1 MRQSEIFTKTLKNDP
16 KDEVSLNARLLIRAG
31 FVDKLMAGV
40 YTFLPLG
47 LRVFRKIENII
58 REEMVSLGGQEI
70 LMPTLQPKINW
81 ETTNRWKTYDS
92 LFRFS
97 SFFYKT
103 EYALGPTHEEIV
115 SPLMKKFI
123 LSYKDLPKYVFQIQN
138 KFRDEARAKSGLLRG
153 KEFFMKD
160 LYSFHTDEKDLDEY
174 YEKVKKSYINI
185 FKKVGLGDLTY
196 LTLASG
202 GTFSKYSHEFQTL
215 TSAGE
220 DVIHICDKCHLAIN
234 EEIIKDYPACPVC
247 GNKDLRTEKAIE
259 VGNIFK
265 LGTRYS
271 KPFKLVYKNEKGEE
285 KDVVMGCYGIGINRL
300 MGALVEVLHD
310 NQGIIWPESVAPF
323 KVHLLELDSGRAKN
337 VYEKLQKVGIEVLYD
352 DRSVSAGQKFVE
364 ADLIGI
370 PWRVVVGKATKD
382 KVEVKKRNESKKDL
396 INLSKLI
403 KLLKNEHF

>member
-1 MRQSEIFTKTLKNDP
+1 MRQSEVFSKTLKNDP

-47 LRVFRKIENII
+47 LRVFNKIENII
-58 REEMVSLGGQEI
+58 REEMVNLGGQEI
-70 LMPTLQPKINW
+70 LMPTLQPKANW
-81 ETTNRWKTYDS
+81 ETTGRWKTYDS
-92 LFRFS
+92 LFKFA

-123 LSYKDLPKYVFQIQN
+123 LSYKDLPRYVFQIQN

-174 YEKVKKSYINI
+174 YEKVKKSYVDI
-185 FKKVGLGDLTY
+185 FKKIGIGDLTY

-202 GTFSKYSHEFQTL
+202 GSFSKYSHEFQTL
-215 TSAGE
+215 TPAGE
-220 DVIHICDKCHLAIN
+220 DVIHLCDKCRLAIN
-234 EEIIKDYPACPVC
+234 EEIIKDYPVCPVC

-265 LGTRYS
+265 LGVRYS
-271 KPFKLVYKNEKGEE
+271 EPFKLVYKNEKGEE
-285 KDVVMGCYGIGINRL
+285 KEAVMGCYGIGINRL
-300 MGALVEVLHD
+300 MGALVEVFHD
-310 NQGIIWPESVAPF
+310 DKGIIWPESVAPF
-323 KVHLLELDSGRAKN
+323 KAHLIEIDVSAEK
-337 VYEKLQKVGIEVLYD
+337 VYEKLKKAGIEVLYD
-352 DRSVSAGQKFVE
+352 DRKISVGQKFTE
-364 ADLIGI
+364 ADLIGL
-370 PWRVVVGKATKD
+370 PWRLVVSRKTGSKIEIKNRAKTKT
-382 KVEVKKRNESKKDL
+382 DL
-396 INLSKLI
+396 INIADLV
-403 KLLKNEHF
+403 KLLKK